1 MFPALRALLPLFN
14 VAALVLVAKR
24 RRLLRAVRAVP
35 ADTPDRAIPLPESG
49 LSAWWLKR
57 LTAAGVFQRTPEGLY
72 WLDRKAYGRY
82 REVRL
87 IRVAV
92 VLVLAIVAWVM
103 WTRTCC
109 AP

>member
-1 MFPALRALLPLFN
+1 MLPLVRALLPLFN
-14 VAALVLVAKR
+14 IAALVLVMTR
-24 RRLLRAVRAVP
+24 RRLLRALRAKD
-35 ADTPDRAIPLPESG
+35 ADAPDRAIPIEGSG

-57 LTAAGVFQRTPEGLY
+57 LTAEGVFRRTPAGLY
-72 WLDRKAYGRY
+72 WLDREAYRRY
-82 REVRL
+82 RRVRI

-92 VLVLAIVAWVM
+92 ILVAAAALWVM